1 MSDNL
6 RKAGSYEGND
16 RNYGTTDG
24 SEELVEV
31 RNMRTHDPQTPPLR

>member
-16 RNYGTTDG
+16 RNYGSTDG
-24 SEELVEV
+24 SEELVGA
-31 RNMRTHDPQTPPLR
+31 HP